1 MSDKTNEEKL
11 RILQERL
18 ASIQQKKG
26 IQQEEKIQQNKPVPP
41 VFEEELVNQS
51 NIEPIEKTPRRP
63 RNNSSGLKYFII
75 FFIVFLVGYGGFFA
89 YNNIDFNS
97 LSESSNP
104 SSIKED
110 IIYYKS
116 SFDGNFIIVLN
127 TFDEQQLANAESQ
140 NLTEKGY
147 NCDILQLSGVSNS
160 KEEVF
165 QTFIGPFKKE
175 EEANQYLNSTDLT
188 SRGGVIELQ

>member
-11 RILQERL
+11 KILKERL
-18 ASIQQKKG
+18 ATIQQKKE
-26 IQQEEKIQQNKPVPP
+26 INHTEKVERNKHVSP
-41 VFEEELVNQS
+41 VFEEELVNHP
-51 NIEPIEKTPRRP
+51 NIDPIEKTPRKP
-63 RNNSSGLKYFII
+63 RNNSLKFKYFII
-75 FFIVFLVGYGGFFA
+75 LSIIFLVAYGGFFT

-127 TFDEQQLANAESQ
+127 T
-140 NLTEKGY
+140 
-147 NCDILQLSGVSNS
+147 
-160 KEEVF
+160 
-165 QTFIGPFKKE
+165 
-175 EEANQYLNSTDLT
+175 
-188 SRGGVIELQ
+188 